1 MLYQVTM
8 DVHPPTHLTS
18 AAFDDLKAEERA
30 MSHRLQQSGEWR
42 HLWRVAGRY
51 ANVSIFDV
59 SSHIER
65 AAAIPLHDR
74 YRHTAGPAPVGVGA
88 KRLIPR
94 SFGLCG
100 PLGAAIHRDGGLA

>member
-1 MLYQVTM
+1 MLYHVTM

-59 SSHIER
+59 PSHDALHTILSGL
-65 AAAIPLHDR
+65 PLFP
-74 YRHTAGPAPVGVGA
+74 YMTIAVTA
-88 KRLIPR
+88 
-94 SFGLCG
+94 
-100 PLGAAIHRDGGLA
+100 LAQHPSALAQNA